1 MNTGFEDWIKNNPEK
16 FKEIQRDIMIDVYKI
31 EVGKNIPL
39 NFGGDKKLGKV
50 LTEPDLELTFK
61 VRIPDGIHN
70 TRDVTIRAV
79 DFEDDIFLGVEV
91 IQP

>member
-1 MNTGFEDWIKNNPEK
+1 MNAGFEDWIKNNPEK

-39 NFGGDKKLGKV
+39 NFGGDKKLGKI
-50 LTEPDLELTFK
+50 LTEPDLELIFS
-61 VRIPDGIHN
+61 VRIPNGIN
-70 TRDVTIRAV
+70 KTQVVDVKAV

-91 IQP
+91 IQL

>member
-16 FKEIQRDIMIDVYKI
+16 FKEIQRDIMIDVYRI

-50 LTEPDLELTFK
+50 LTEPDLELTFS
-61 VRIPDGIHN
+61 VRIPNGIN
-70 TRDVTIRAV
+70 KTQVVDVKAV
-79 DFEDDIFLGVEV
+79 DFEDDILLGVEV